1 MVLKRNDRGIDTDA
15 RKGKL
20 IVRLSERIK
29 GKDCDTR
36 KGKSIVR
43 LSERIK
49 QSYKIRETY
58 TSVGIYKKEIH
69 IQGGEMINQ

>member
-1 MVLKRNDRGIDTDA
+1 M
-15 RKGKL
+15 KGKL

-49 QSYKIRETY
+49 QSYNIRETV
-58 TSVGIYKKEIH
+58 TSVGIYKKEIY